1 MRRSPRMTSST
12 SWAAAAV
19 TTLLALLLAAPASAD
34 TATPVGQC
42 SSGDRSYSSV
52 GTASVT
58 ATAPDGYRIASFC
71 VVGRGNAGAE
81 THTLSTPQ
89 KSAVVAHSSGKQLES
104 YSVTYVQIP
113 VASAPEA
120 ARETA
125 AEKEEAK
132 AERTPAAQVTEP
144 EPPPEPKPEPSRS
157 APAEK
162 SAAPGESTLL
172 PSQLSDGEELQITT
186 FEEKDDSEDRWSVL
200 VVGGIIVVGLLA
212 GAIAL
217 LVRIPGQR

>member
-1 MRRSPRMTSST
+1 MTSPT
-12 SWAAAAV
+12 IWAAAAV
-19 TTLLALLLAAPASAD
+19 ITLLSLLVGAPASAD

-52 GTASVT
+52 GATSAT
-58 ATAPDGYRIASFC
+58 ATAPEGYRIASFC

-81 THTLSTPQ
+81 MHTLSAPQ
-89 KSAVVAHSSGKQLES
+89 RTAVVAHSSGKQLES
-104 YSVTYVQIP
+104 YSVTYVQVR
-113 VASAPEA
+113 VASMPEA
-120 ARETA
+120 AEETA

-132 AERTPAAQVTEP
+132 VERTPAAEETEP
-144 EPPPEPKPEPSRS
+144 EPSHS

-162 SAAPGESTLL
+162 SVAPSESTLL
-172 PSQLSDGEELQITT
+172 PSQMSDGEELQVTT
-186 FEEKDDSEDRWSVL
+186 FEEKDDSEDRWSFL

>member
-1 MRRSPRMTSST
+1 MTSLTPLAAS
-12 SWAAAAV
+12 AAAAV
-19 TTLLALLLAAPASAD
+19 ITLLSLLLAAPASAD
-34 TATPVGQC
+34 TATPVGKC

-52 GTASVT
+52 GAASVT
-58 ATAPDGYRIASFC
+58 ATAPEGYRIASFC

-89 KSAVVAHSSGKQLES
+89 RSTVVAHSSGKQLES

-113 VASAPEA
+113 VASVPEA
-120 ARETA
+120 AEETKK
-125 AEKEEAK
+125 EKEEAK
-132 AERTPAAQVTEP
+132 AERTPTAE
-144 EPPPEPKPEPSRS
+144 ESEPEPSRS

-162 SAAPGESTLL
+162 SAAPGETTLL
-172 PSQLSDGEELQITT
+172 PSQLSDGEKLQITT
-186 FEEKDDSEDRWSVL
+186 FEEKDDSEDRWSFL

-217 LVRIPGQR
+217 MVRIPGQR

>member
-1 MRRSPRMTSST
+1 MTSLTFS
-12 SWAAAAV
+12 AAAAV
-19 TTLLALLLAAPASAD
+19 ITLLSLLLAAPASAD

-52 GTASVT
+52 GATSAT
-58 ATAPDGYRIASFC
+58 ATAPEGYRIASFC

-81 THTLSTPQ
+81 MHTLSAPQ
-89 KSAVVAHSSGKQLES
+89 RTAVVAHSSGKQLES
-104 YSVTYVQIP
+104 YSVTYVQVP

-120 ARETA
+120 NEA
-125 AEKEEAK
+125 AEKTAEKEMEKDTAK
-132 AERTPAAQVTEP
+132 AERTPTAEEP
-144 EPPPEPKPEPSRS
+144 EPGPSHP
-157 APAEK
+157 APTEK

-186 FEEKDDSEDRWSVL
+186 FEEKDDSEDRWSFL

-217 LVRIPGQR
+217 MVRIPGQR

>member
-1 MRRSPRMTSST
+1 MRRSPRMTSLT
-12 SWAAAAV
+12 SPTLWAAAAV
-19 TTLLALLLAAPASAD
+19 ITLLSLLLAVPASAD

-58 ATAPDGYRIASFC
+58 ATAPEGYRIASFC

-81 THTLSTPQ
+81 AHTLSTPQ
-89 KSAVVAHSSGKQLES
+89 RSTVVAHSSGKQLES
-104 YSVTYVQIP
+104 YSVKYVQIP
-113 VASAPEA
+113 VASVDEA
-120 ARETA
+120 AEEMKK
-125 AEKEEAK
+125 EKEEAK
-132 AERTPAAQVTEP
+132 AERTPAAEEP
-144 EPPPEPKPEPSRS
+144 EPEPSRS

-162 SAAPGESTLL
+162 SAAPGESRLS
-172 PSQLSDGEELQITT
+172 PPQLSDGEELQITT
-186 FEEKDDSEDRWSVL
+186 FEERDDSEDRWSFL
-200 VVGGIIVVGLLA
+200 VVGGIIVVGLIA

>member
-1 MRRSPRMTSST
+1 MTSLTFS
-12 SWAAAAV
+12 AAAAV
-19 TTLLALLLAAPASAD
+19 IALLSLLLAAPASAD

-52 GTASVT
+52 GATSAT
-58 ATAPDGYRIASFC
+58 ATAPEGYRIASFC

-81 THTLSTPQ
+81 MHTLSAPQ
-89 KSAVVAHSSGKQLES
+89 RTAVVAHSSGKQLES
-104 YSVTYVQIP
+104 YSVTYVQVP

-120 ARETA
+120 NEA
-125 AEKEEAK
+125 AEKTAEKEKEKEK
-132 AERTPAAQVTEP
+132 AERTPTAEEP
-144 EPPPEPKPEPSRS
+144 EPGPSHP
-157 APAEK
+157 APTEK

-186 FEEKDDSEDRWSVL
+186 FEEKDDSEDRWSFL

-217 LVRIPGQR
+217 MVRIPGQR

>member
-1 MRRSPRMTSST
+1 MTSLTPLAAS
-12 SWAAAAV
+12 AAAAV
-19 TTLLALLLAAPASAD
+19 ITLLSLLLAAPASAD
-34 TATPVGQC
+34 TATPVNQC

-52 GTASVT
+52 GAASVT
-58 ATAPDGYRIASFC
+58 ATAPEGYRIASFC

-89 KSAVVAHSSGKQLES
+89 RSTVVAHSSGKQLES
-104 YSVTYVQIP
+104 YSVTYVQVP
-113 VASAPEA
+113 VASVPEA
-120 ARETA
+120 TEKTA
-125 AEKEEAK
+125 AAKQSAK
-132 AERTPAAQVTEP
+132 AERTPAAQETEP
-144 EPPPEPKPEPSRS
+144 EPEPSHS

-162 SAAPGESTLL
+162 SAAPGETTLL

-186 FEEKDDSEDRWSVL
+186 FEEKDNSEDRWSFL

-217 LVRIPGQR
+217 MVRIPGQR

>member
-1 MRRSPRMTSST
+1 MTSLT
-12 SWAAAAV
+12 SLTSSVAAAV
-19 TTLLALLLAAPASAD
+19 ITLLSLLLAAPASAD

-42 SSGDRSYSSV
+42 SSGDRTYSSV

-58 ATAPDGYRIASFC
+58 ATAPEGYRIASFC

-81 THTLSTPQ
+81 THTLSAPQ
-89 KSAVVAHSSGKQLES
+89 RSTVVAHSSGKQLES

-113 VASAPEA
+113 AASAPEA
-120 ARETA
+120 AEETT
-125 AEKEEAK
+125 AEKDEAK
-132 AERTPAAQVTEP
+132 AERTPTAEESEP
-144 EPPPEPKPEPSRS
+144 EPRRS

-186 FEEKDDSEDRWSVL
+186 FEEKDDSEDRWSFL

-217 LVRIPGQR
+217 MVRIPGQR

>member
-1 MRRSPRMTSST
+1 MRRSPRMTSLTFS
-12 SWAAAAV
+12 AAAAV
-19 TTLLALLLAAPASAD
+19 ITLLSLLLAAPASAD

-52 GTASVT
+52 GATSAT
-58 ATAPDGYRIASFC
+58 ATAPEGYRIASFC

-89 KSAVVAHSSGKQLES
+89 RSTVVAHSSGKQLES

-113 VASAPEA
+113 VASVPEA
-120 ARETA
+120 AEETVT
-125 AEKEEAK
+125 EKEEAK
-132 AERTPAAQVTEP
+132 AERTPTAEQSE
-144 EPPPEPKPEPSRS
+144 PEPSRS

-162 SAAPGESTLL
+162 SAAPREPTLL

-186 FEEKDDSEDRWSVL
+186 FEEKDDSEDRWSFL
-200 VVGGIIVVGLLA
+200 VVGGIIVVGLIA

>member
-1 MRRSPRMTSST
+1 MTSLTFS
-12 SWAAAAV
+12 AAAAV
-19 TTLLALLLAAPASAD
+19 ITLLSLLLAAPVSAD

-42 SSGDRSYSSV
+42 SSGDRTYSSV

-58 ATAPDGYRIASFC
+58 ATAPEGYRIASFC

-89 KSAVVAHSSGKQLES
+89 RSTVVAHSSGKQLES

-113 VASAPEA
+113 AASVPETTEA
-120 ARETA
+120 TT

-132 AERTPAAQVTEP
+132 AERTPTAEESEP
-144 EPPPEPKPEPSRS
+144 EPRRS

-162 SAAPGESTLL
+162 SAAQGESTLL

-186 FEEKDDSEDRWSVL
+186 FEEKDDSEDRWSFL

-217 LVRIPGQR
+217 MVRIPGQR

>member
-1 MRRSPRMTSST
+1 MTSLTPLAVS
-12 SWAAAAV
+12 AAAAV
-19 TTLLALLLAAPASAD
+19 ITLLSLLLAAPASAD

-52 GTASVT
+52 GAASVT
-58 ATAPDGYRIASFC
+58 VTAPEGYRIASFC

-89 KSAVVAHSSGKQLES
+89 RSTVVAHSSGKQLES

-113 VASAPEA
+113 VASVPEA
-120 ARETA
+120 AEETA
-125 AEKEEAK
+125 TEKEEAK
-132 AERTPAAQVTEP
+132 AERTPTAEQSE
-144 EPPPEPKPEPSRS
+144 PEPSRS

-162 SAAPGESTLL
+162 SAAPRETTLL

-186 FEEKDDSEDRWSVL
+186 FEEKDDSEDRWSFL
-200 VVGGIIVVGLLA
+200 VVGGIIVVGLIA

>member
-1 MRRSPRMTSST
+1 MTSLTFS
-12 SWAAAAV
+12 AAAAV
-19 TTLLALLLAAPASAD
+19 ITLLSLLLAAPASAD

-52 GTASVT
+52 GATSAT
-58 ATAPDGYRIASFC
+58 ATAPEGYRIASFC

-81 THTLSTPQ
+81 MHTLSAPQ
-89 KSAVVAHSSGKQLES
+89 RTAVVAHSSGKQLES
-104 YSVTYVQIP
+104 YSVTYVQVP
-113 VASAPEA
+113 VASVPEA
-120 ARETA
+120 NEA
-125 AEKEEAK
+125 AEKTAEKEKEKEK
-132 AERTPAAQVTEP
+132 AERTPTAEEP
-144 EPPPEPKPEPSRS
+144 EPGPSHP
-157 APAEK
+157 APTEK

-186 FEEKDDSEDRWSVL
+186 FEEKDDSEDRWSFL

-217 LVRIPGQR
+217 MVRIPGQR

>member
-1 MRRSPRMTSST
+1 MTSLT
-12 SWAAAAV
+12 SLTSSVAAAV
-19 TTLLALLLAAPASAD
+19 ITLLSLLLAAPASAD

-42 SSGDRSYSSV
+42 SSGDRTYSSV

-58 ATAPDGYRIASFC
+58 ATAPEGYRIASFC

-89 KSAVVAHSSGKQLES
+89 RSTVVAHSSGKQLES

-113 VASAPEA
+113 AASAPEA
-120 ARETA
+120 AEA
-125 AEKEEAK
+125 AEETTAEKDEAK
-132 AERTPAAQVTEP
+132 AERTPTAEESEP
-144 EPPPEPKPEPSRS
+144 EPRRS

-186 FEEKDDSEDRWSVL
+186 FEEKDDSEDRWSFL

-217 LVRIPGQR
+217 MVRIPGQR

>member
-1 MRRSPRMTSST
+1 MVPLTL
-12 SWAAAAV
+12 WAAAAAMTMLSLMFAV
-19 TTLLALLLAAPASAD
+19 PASAD
-34 TATPVGQC
+34 TTTPVKQC
-42 SSGDRSYSSV
+42 AAGDRSYSPTG
-52 GTASVT
+52 GTSAT
-58 ATAPDGYRIASFC
+58 ATAPEGYRIASFC

-89 KSAVVAHSSGKQLES
+89 RSTVVAHSSGKQLES

-113 VASAPEA
+113 VASVPEPT
-120 ARETA
+120 EKTA
-125 AEKEEAK
+125 AAK
-132 AERTPAAQVTEP
+132 QSAKDERTPAAQETAPEP
-144 EPPPEPKPEPSRS
+144 EPSHS
-157 APAEK
+157 APAAK
-162 SAAPGESTLL
+162 SVAPVESTVL

-186 FEEKDDSEDRWSVL
+186 FEETDDSEDRWSFL

>member
-1 MRRSPRMTSST
+1 MTSPT
-12 SWAAAAV
+12 FWAAAAV
-19 TTLLALLLAAPASAD
+19 MTSLALLLAAPASAD

-52 GTASVT
+52 GATSVT
-58 ATAPDGYRIASFC
+58 ATAPEGYRIASFC
-71 VVGRGNAGAE
+71 VVGRGKAGAE
-81 THTLSTPQ
+81 KHTLSTPQ
-89 KSAVVAHSSGKQLES
+89 KTAVVEHTSGKQLES

-113 VASAPEA
+113 VASVPEVA
-120 ARETA
+120 TETA
-125 AEKEEAK
+125 TETATEKEEAK
-132 AERTPAAQVTEP
+132 AEPTSAAQETEA
-144 EPPPEPKPEPSRS
+144 EAETAPEPSRP

-162 SAAPGESTLL
+162 SAAPGESVLL

-186 FEEKDDSEDRWSVL
+186 FEEKDDSEDRRSVL

>member
-1 MRRSPRMTSST
+1 MTSLTFS
-12 SWAAAAV
+12 AAAAV
-19 TTLLALLLAAPASAD
+19 ITLLSLLLAAPASAD

-52 GTASVT
+52 GATSAT
-58 ATAPDGYRIASFC
+58 ATAPEGYRIASFC

-81 THTLSTPQ
+81 MHTLSAPRRT
-89 KSAVVAHSSGKQLES
+89 AVVAHSSGKQLES
-104 YSVTYVQIP
+104 YSVTYVQVP
-113 VASAPEA
+113 VASVPEA
-120 ARETA
+120 AEETA
-125 AEKEEAK
+125 TEKEEAK
-132 AERTPAAQVTEP
+132 PERTPTAE
-144 EPPPEPKPEPSRS
+144 ESEPEPSRS

-186 FEEKDDSEDRWSVL
+186 FEEKDDSEDRWSFL

-217 LVRIPGQR
+217 MVRIPGQR

>member
-1 MRRSPRMTSST
+1 MRRSPRMTSLTPLAVS
-12 SWAAAAV
+12 AAV
-19 TTLLALLLAAPASAD
+19 AVITLLSLLLAAPASAD

-52 GTASVT
+52 GAASVT
-58 ATAPDGYRIASFC
+58 ATAPEGYRITSFC

-89 KSAVVAHSSGKQLES
+89 RSTVVAHSSGKQLES

-113 VASAPEA
+113 VASVPEA
-120 ARETA
+120 AEETA
-125 AEKEEAK
+125 TEKEEAK
-132 AERTPAAQVTEP
+132 AERTPTAEESEP
-144 EPPPEPKPEPSRS
+144 EPSGS

-162 SAAPGESTLL
+162 SAAPGETTLL

-200 VVGGIIVVGLLA
+200 VVGGIIVVGLIA